1 MPSTVWPA
9 NKAWW
14 ALVLLAVLGGTP
26 AVADDDQ
33 AFQAEADDSETS
45 VAIPDAALRQAVE
58 KELGKAPG
66 DPVTQGEMANL
77 RTLRSEGVQQLDGIE
92 HAVNLTEFHSRYGAI
107 ANLAPLAGL
116 TSLTTLDLHGNE
128 IVELGPLS
136 NLTSLRSLSLGNDT
150 VRRIS
155 HSTRWTRVRS
165 VGGNGVSDLTPLSGL
180 TSLRELDLTG
190 QHALSDLTPLAG
202 LTSLRTLDLTANVI
216 SDATPL
222 SGLTS
227 LRILDLTAN
236 ALTDVAPLA
245 GLASLG
251 WLDLSANA
259 ISDVA
264 PLAGSTSLLSL
275 FLGFNT
281 ISDVAPLADLPLSTL
296 DLSGNAISDVSSL
309 ADFTSLTALV
319 LDHNTISDLAPLASL
334 TSLTRLSV
342 AHNALWDLAPLAG
355 LTSLRTLNLSFNVL
369 SDVSSLAGLTSLTS
383 LSLAENPISDMAP
396 LSGLTSLWRLR
407 LFRTKVD
414 DISFL
419 ADMERL
425 TDLVLSNNDI
435 SDVSSLA
442 GLTSLNSLSLRATL
456 VSDVSPLVAND
467 GLTSGDNV
475 DLNGTP
481 LDEDSRETHIPTL
494 LQRGVS
500 VNFDAEPTGVEEIA
514 DVGLRGAVR
523 NALLADHNS
532 IHAPSVLVLD
542 VVNRGIDDLTGLEGA
557 AGDLRRL
564 FLDRN
569 RITDIAPLG
578 GLRFLRELTLGQN
591 TVEDW
596 TPLAGMDSLYLLSLD
611 GNSLHELPALPSGL
625 AYLYV
630 ADNSISDIDDLAD
643 MRDLEELDVSGNAI
657 TSLDPLAGIRLRYLH
672 ASDNEVADLSPVV
685 SSRLRELHVRNNAVR
700 DISPLLI
707 SSLDRT
713 QLLMVDVRRN
723 PLRDDALRV
732 LEALR
737 ERRVTVLAGETVPYF
752 PAAGGGRQG
761 LVRIVNRNDEAGHV
775 FIEAVDDAGVRVG
788 PVRLDVGARQAV
800 HFNSADLEHGTSKG
814 LGGIGAPT
822 TGDWRLSVISA
833 LDVEVLSYIRSE
845 DGFITAMHDVL
856 PDEMAPFFNP
866 ASNERQ
872 RSILRVVNME
882 AEPARWTTGG
892 YDDHGNWHPMA
903 GSLLV
908 RPQHALT
915 LAASALENHHG
926 LGDGQGKWRLRVRG
940 FPWFAMSLLESPT
953 GHLTNLSTAPAHVTP
968 LADGA
973 SMYRLPMFPAR
984 GSLRKGFVRV
994 INRSDSSGDVS
1005 IHAVDDE
1012 GTRFGPVH
1020 LTMRPLQAVYFD
1032 SADLEAGN
1040 AVKGLIGGVGV
1051 GVGDWRLEIASEL
1064 DLMAL
1069 SYART
1074 ADGFLTSMHDLA
1086 PVAEDGSHRV
1096 VFFNP
1101 GSNTEQMSKLRLIN
1115 DGERRADV
1123 TIDGIDD
1130 AGNGSGTVTFTLPA
1144 GLALMFPS
1152 AELEAGSDRLGGG
1165 LGDGEGRWRLRVRSD
1180 EPIAVMSLLET
1191 PGGLLTNLSTGTAD

>member
-1 MPSTVWPA
+1 MTGWRA

-14 ALVLLAVLGGTP
+14 ALVLLAVLAGTS
-26 AVADDDQ
+26 AI
-33 AFQAEADDSETS
+33 ADDSQAPQNATDDTEAS
-45 VAIPDAALRQAVE
+45 VDIPDAALRQAVE
-58 KELGKAPG
+58 EELGKASG
-66 DPVTQGEMANL
+66 DPITQGEMANL

-92 HAVNLTEFHSRYGAI
+92 HAVNLIEFHSRYGAI
-107 ANLAPLAGL
+107 ENLAPLAGL

-150 VRRIS
+150 VPSII
-155 HSTRWTRVRS
+155 HSTNWLRVRS
-165 VGGNGVSDLTPLSGL
+165 VGGNGVSDLTPLAGL

-190 QHALSDLTPLAG
+190 QRALSDLAPLAG

-245 GLASLG
+245 GLVSLG
-251 WLDLSANA
+251 LLDLSANA

-264 PLAGSTSLLSL
+264 PLVSVASLASL

-319 LDHNTISDLAPLASL
+319 LDHNTISDVTPLASL
-334 TSLTRLSV
+334 TRLTRLSV
-342 AHNALWDLAPLAG
+342 QHNALSDLAPLAG
-355 LTSLRTLNLSFNVL
+355 LTSLRTLYLSFNVL
-369 SDVSSLAGLTSLTS
+369 SDVSPLAGLTSLTS

-396 LSGLTSLWRLR
+396 LSGLTSLWGLR

-419 ADMERL
+419 ADMRRL
-425 TDLVLSNNDI
+425 TYLVLSNNDI
-435 SDVSSLA
+435 SDVSPLA
-442 GLTSLNSLSLRATL
+442 GLTSLDWLFLRATL

-500 VNFDAEPTGVEEIA
+500 VNFDAELTGVDEIA
-514 DVGLRGAVR
+514 DIGLRDAVR

-672 ASDNEVADLSPVV
+672 ANDNEVVDLSPAV
-685 SSRLRELHVRNNAVR
+685 SSRLRELRARNNAVR
-700 DISPLLI
+700 DISPLL
-707 SSLDRT
+707 DGT

-761 LVRIVNRNDEAGHV
+761 LVRIVNRSDEAGHV

-800 HFNSADLEHGTSKG
+800 HFNSADLEHGNASKG

-833 LDVEVLSYIRSE
+833 LDVEVLSYIRTE

-994 INRSDSSGDVS
+994 ISRSDSSGDVS

-1040 AVKGLIGGVGV
+1040 AAKGLIGGVGV
-1051 GVGDWRLEIASEL
+1051 GVGDWRLEITSEL

-1101 GSNTEQMSKLRLIN
+1101 GSNTEQISKLRLIN
-1115 DGERRADV
+1115 DGERRAKV
-1123 TIDGIDD
+1123 TINGIDD
-1130 AGNGSGTVTFTLPA
+1130 AGMRSGTVTFTLPA
-1144 GLALMFPS
+1144 GLALTFPS
-1152 AELEAGSDRLGGG
+1152 AELESGSDRLDGG
-1165 LGDGEGRWRLRVRSD
+1165 LGDGEDRWRLRVRSD